1 MQHTER
7 VFYFNPDQDRY
18 DNNNVQSLNQ
28 ETSHFREEGR
38 STKPWKKQTQFAE
51 RISTSTNTD
60 PMSKSS
66 QETLT
71 FWRRRR
77 KDPKMQRRGFYYKMT
92 MSKASRNKSHT
103 CIKDGTQPQPWNP
116 SHLYRDFRLHEEESF
131 FRGKNQEGRT
141 DSSCSCTTGLLL
153 IIIAWWQKLR

>member
-1 MQHTER
+1 MDTTTTTTTIIMQRER
-7 VFYFNPDQDRY
+7 GFYFNPEQDRY

-28 ETSHFREEGR
+28 ETSHFREERR

-77 KDPKMQRRGFYYKMT
+77 KDSKMQRRGFYYKMT
-92 MSKASRNKSHT
+92 MSNASRNKSHT
-103 CIKDGTQPQPWNP
+103 CIKAGTQPQP
-116 SHLYRDFRLHEEESF
+116 
-131 FRGKNQEGRT
+131 
-141 DSSCSCTTGLLL
+141 
-153 IIIAWWQKLR
+153 